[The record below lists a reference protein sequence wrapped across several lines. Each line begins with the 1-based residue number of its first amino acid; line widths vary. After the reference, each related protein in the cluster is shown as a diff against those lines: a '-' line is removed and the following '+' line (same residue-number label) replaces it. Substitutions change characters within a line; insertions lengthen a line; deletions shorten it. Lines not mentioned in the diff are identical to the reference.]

1 MQAVNLLPAD
11 AARAKRRVAAE
22 GDVSHKRVLLTAAAV
37 AGVVVVALGAAFF
50 QAHRSVSDR
59 QSTLNGLEVK
69 VADAEAKA
77 ASVQAARSTAQARH
91 VAVTDVTSKRITWEK
106 VLRDLSRAL
115 PTNVQLQTLQAQ
127 SPTPTVSTSTAV
139 AASPT
144 PATSGA
150 TPTAFTVTGVTS
162 SQRAVARVIDRL
174 SALPWLNDVS
184 LQSSTRSATGTGTGG
199 TVQFTIGA
207 NLGSIGGK

>member
-1 MQAVNLLPAD
+1 MRAVNLLPAD
-11 AARAKRRVAAE
+11 AARAKRRVAAK

-50 QAHRSVSDR
+50 QAHRSVSDK
-59 QSTLNGLEVK
+59 QTTLDGLEQK
-69 VADAEAKA
+69 VVAAEAQA
-77 ASVQAARSTAQARH
+77 AAVQAARTSAQARRL
-91 VAVTDVTSKRITWEK
+91 AVTDVTAKRITWEK

-115 PTNVQLQTLQAQ
+115 PANVQLQTLQAQ
-127 SPTPTVSTSTAV
+127 SPTPTVSTSTAAV
-139 AASPT
+139 STT

-150 TPTAFTVTGVTS
+150 TPTAFTVTGVTG

-184 LQSSTRSATGTGTGG
+184 LQSSTRADSGTGG
-199 TVQFTIGA
+199 KAVQFTIGA

>member
-1 MQAVNLLPAD
+1 MRAVNLLPAD
-11 AARAKRRVAAE
+11 AARAKRRVAAQ

-37 AGVVVVALGAAFF
+37 VGVVVVALGAAFF
-50 QAHRSVSDR
+50 QAHRSVSDK
-59 QSTLNGLEVK
+59 QTTLDGLEQK
-69 VADAEAKA
+69 VAVAQAQA
-77 ASVQAARSTAQARH
+77 AAVQAARTSAQGRR
-91 VAVTDVTSKRITWEK
+91 VAVTDVTAKRITWEK

-115 PTNVQLQTLQAQ
+115 PANVQLQTLQAQ
-127 SPTPTVSTSTAV
+127 SPTPTVSTSTAPV
-139 AASPT
+139 ASTT

-184 LQSSTRSATGTGTGG
+184 LQSSTRTDSGTGG
-199 TVQFTIGA
+199 MAVQFTIGA
-207 NLGSIGGK
+207 NLGSVGGK

>member
-50 QAHRSVSDR
+50 QAHRSVSDK
-59 QSTLNGLEVK
+59 QSTLDGLEQK
-69 VADAEAKA
+69 VAAAEAQA
-77 ASVQAARSTAQARH
+77 AAVQAARTSAQARR
-91 VAVTDVTSKRITWEK
+91 VAVTDVTAKRITWEK

-115 PTNVQLQTLQAQ
+115 PANVQLQTLQAQ
-127 SPTPTVSTSTAV
+127 SPTPTVSTSTT
-139 AASPT
+139 AASTT

-184 LQSSTRSATGTGTGG
+184 LQSSTRADSGTGG
-199 TVQFTIGA
+199 MAVQFTIGA

>member
-1 MQAVNLLPAD
+1 MRAVNLLPAD
-11 AARAKRRVAAE
+11 AARAKRRVAAQ
-22 GDVSHKRVLLTAAAV
+22 GDGSHKRVLLTAAAV

-50 QAHRSVSDR
+50 QAHRSVSDK
-59 QSTLNGLEVK
+59 QSTLDGLEQK
-69 VADAEAKA
+69 VTAAKA
-77 ASVQAARSTAQARH
+77 QAAAVQAARTSAQARR
-91 VAVTDVTSKRITWEK
+91 VAVTDVTAKRITWEK

-115 PTNVQLQTLQAQ
+115 PANVQLQTLQAQ

-144 PATSGA
+144 PATPGA
-150 TPTAFTVTGVTS
+150 MPTAFTVTGVTS

-184 LQSSTRSATGTGTGG
+184 LQSSTRGDTGKGG
-199 TVQFTIGA
+199 MAVQFTIGA

>member
-77 ASVQAARSTAQARH
+77 ASVQAARSTAQARQ

-115 PTNVQLQTLQAQ
+115 PTNVQLHSLQAQ
-127 SPTPTVSTSTAV
+127 SPTPTVSTSTTAAV
-139 AASPT
+139 STT
-144 PATSGA
+144 PTSGV

-162 SQRAVARVIDRL
+162 SQRAVAHVIDRL